1 MSEFSV
7 AKDKDEMLAFEEFQG
22 SASHHQMGDS
32 GKRQYGIVGL
42 YHTVPSYLPRPHGRK
57 FTPRLTSIM

>member
-1 MSEFSV
+1 
-7 AKDKDEMLAFEEFQG
+7 MLAFEEFQG